1 MKFKIVLLT
10 TLLSLAL
17 FTTMIQP
24 QPIYAQSSSE
34 VDPALKERLM
44 KQYSLLPT
52 TPKTQPSLLDL
63 SNGDF
68 GVSFGESDSVSSFLP
83 TALLRVYF
91 RLI

>member
-1 MKFKIVLLT
+1 MKFLKIMLILT
-10 TLLSLAL
+10 IALS
-17 FTTMIQP
+17 TINIQP

-44 KQYSLLPT
+44 KQYSLLPVP
-52 TPKTQPSLLDL
+52 PKTQPSLLDL

-68 GVSFGESDSVSSFLP
+68 GISFGENDSISSFLP
-83 TALLRVYF
+83 TTILRVYF